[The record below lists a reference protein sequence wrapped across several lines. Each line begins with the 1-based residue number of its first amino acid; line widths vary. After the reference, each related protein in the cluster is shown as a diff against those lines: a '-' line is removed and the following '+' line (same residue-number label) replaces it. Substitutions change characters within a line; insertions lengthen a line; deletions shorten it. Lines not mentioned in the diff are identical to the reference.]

1 MNMVFNYDLLWG
13 VLVGVFLA
21 IMVIFIC
28 KRRLSSETESL
39 LDDAHEM
46 LEQTNKQLAGYVEI
60 IDKYVITSSTDS
72 SGVIVSASAAFC
84 EISGYSEQELI
95 GYKHGI
101 LRHSDMCASVYKKLW
116 RTISRGET
124 WQGELKNR
132 KKDGST
138 YWVQA
143 YIFPDFDEQGNIT
156 GYTAIREDISSKKQ
170 AEKLSITDELTSLF
184 NRRYFNNL
192 FPQELARAEREQ
204 KIIALI
210 LIDVDYFKP
219 YNDNYGHQQGDN
231 VLQVVAKVLQDS
243 LRRAGDFAFR
253 IGGEEFAVIVT
264 VDHGEDA
271 YKVAENLRKAVEDL
285 KFEHSF
291 NQVSPYLTVSIGIK
305 VHQGRGAQAPEM
317 DLIYRLAD
325 DALYQAKGNGRNQVA
340 GAETSQLII
349 KSDTG

>member
-1 MNMVFNYDLLWG
+1 MNMVFNSDLLWG
-13 VLVGVFLA
+13 VMLGVFLA
-21 IMVIFIC
+21 SMVIFIC

-39 LDDAHEM
+39 LDEAHEM
-46 LEQTNKQLAGYVEI
+46 LEQTNKQLAGTVEI
-60 IDKYVITSSTDS
+60 IDKYVITSSTDT
-72 SGVIVSASAAFC
+72 SGVIVSASTAFC

-95 GYKHGI
+95 GNKHGI
-101 LRHSDMCASVYKKLW
+101 LRHSDMFASVYKKLW

-143 YIFPDFDEQGNIT
+143 CIFPVFDEQGNIT

-170 AEKLSITDELTSLF
+170 AEKLSITDELTSLS

-204 KIIALI
+204 KIIALM

-231 VLQVVAKVLQDS
+231 VLQVVARVLQDS

-271 YKVAENLRKAVEDL
+271 YKVAENLRKAIEDL

-291 NQVSPYLTVSIGIK
+291 NQISPYLTVSIGIK
-305 VHQGRGAQAPEM
+305 VHQGSGAQSPEM